1 MIPRR
6 ANKTITLYQ
15 GSVKSVHST
24 RSGINGVSNLSLRMA
39 NADSGVGNSSRRGK
53 KPRPRDRSVSP
64 RPLNM
69 GVGTG
74 RGDEACSGVA
84 TSMARNKVSRSAARS
99 DLSVSVGTGGGSAP
113 RATTRAT

>member
-1 MIPRR
+1 MPTKLLL
-6 ANKTITLYQ
+6 NQ
-15 GSVKSVHST
+15 GSMKSVHST
-24 RSGINGVSNLSLRMA
+24 RSGVSVVSNLSLRMA
-39 NADSGVGNSSRRGK
+39 NAESGVENSSRRGK

-74 RGDEACSGVA
+74 RGAEACADIA

-99 DLSVSVGTGGGSAP
+99 DLSGSGLKSP